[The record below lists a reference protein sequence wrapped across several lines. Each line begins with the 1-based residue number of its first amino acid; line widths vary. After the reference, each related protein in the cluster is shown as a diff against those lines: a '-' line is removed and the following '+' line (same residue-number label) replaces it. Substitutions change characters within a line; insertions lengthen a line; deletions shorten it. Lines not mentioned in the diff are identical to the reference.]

1 MSGFVIVDGDKL
13 KNMPQT
19 KPVVSMENVVASAS
33 VDQKMDLNE
42 ITRTFPDVEY
52 HPDQF
57 PGLVFRLKS
66 PKTATLIF
74 TSGKM
79 VCTGAK
85 SEELSR
91 KAVQTVVQRLRKG
104 GIKVKKDAVVEIQ
117 NIVASINLGGKIHLE
132 QAARTLPRSMY
143 EPEQFPGL
151 IHRMLDPKT
160 VILLFSSGKLVCT
173 GAKKEPDV
181 YRSVNNLHALLEEKN
196 LMIYE

>member
-1 MSGFVIVDGDKL
+1 MSIFIKVVFRVTIL
-13 KNMPQT
+13 PET
-19 KPVVSMENVVASAS
+19 KPIVSIENVVASAT
-33 VDQKMDLNE
+33 VDQKMDLNA
-42 ITRTFPDVEY
+42 ITKNFPDVEY

-57 PGLVFRLKS
+57 PGLVFRIKI

-85 SEELSR
+85 SEQMSR
-91 KAVQTVVQRLRKG
+91 NAVKTVVTKLRKG
-104 GIKVKKDAVVEIQ
+104 GIKVKKDAEVTIQ

-132 QAARTLPRSMY
+132 QAARTLPSSMY

-173 GAKKEPDV
+173 GAKKEDDV
-181 YRSVNNLHALLEEKN
+181 YRSVNNLHASLEEKK
-196 LMIYE
+196 LMKYD